1 MGIFSL
7 ESSRAAPDG
16 SASAPRRQA
25 FRWPAERRS
34 RPPEEPPTP
43 LRSAGWEDWGQRLIV
58 TVGILA
64 SVAIYLA
71 PLPAGLS
78 IEGKKAFSVFV
89 LCTAIWISNA
99 LPYGITA
106 LLAVAG
112 LGLTGVAKPSDVYSS
127 FGSSAIFFLIGI
139 FLIGGALT
147 DTGLSKRCALLMLRR
162 FERSPFAFA
171 MGMMVTGAV
180 ATVFMPNQATTA
192 MLFPIAM
199 EVAAALHLKPKESE
213 YGKLLFFSMAWGAMV
228 GGNMS
233 FLGSS
238 RAALA
243 LGMLQKSYG
252 EGIAFSH
259 WMLAAFPVVI
269 LGLLSTPLILRLVI
283 KPEPVDFGAARR
295 VIERAVENLG
305 PMQRPQY
312 MAMTIISLTIAA
324 WVSVGGR
331 RVDLAVIALLGAVTL
346 FVFKVLT
353 WEKAE
358 RYVYWNIVLMY
369 GGAIALGSAL
379 DKTGAAKW
387 LLQGVLGG
395 YQPTAYLTIVGSAIL
410 ALLLSEVMSNA
421 AALAV
426 VLPLAFTLAQ
436 TSGASPVALVLA
448 VSFGAGLDFM
458 FPMSTAPNTIIFAS
472 GYLKTSDFLK
482 AGLLMTVSSILIL
495 IAVVRWWW
503 PLIGLV

>member
-1 MGIFSL
+1 M
-7 ESSRAAPDG
+7 
-16 SASAPRRQA
+16 
-25 FRWPAERRS
+25 
-34 RPPEEPPTP
+34 
-43 LRSAGWEDWGQRLIV
+43 RSAGWEEWGQRLIV
-58 TVGILA
+58 SVGLV
-64 SVAIYLA
+64 VALLIYFSA
-71 PLPAGLS
+71 PVDGLT
-78 IEGKKAFSVFV
+78 IEGKRAFSVFV
-89 LCTAIWISNA
+89 LCTALWISNA
-99 LPYGITA
+99 LPYGVTA

-112 LGLTGVAKPSDVYSS
+112 LGLTGAVKPSDAYSS
-127 FGSSAIFFLIGI
+127 FGSSAIFFLMGI

-147 DTGLSKRCALLMLRR
+147 DTGLSKRGALLMLRR
-162 FERSPFAFA
+162 FDGSPFKFA
-171 MGMMVTGAV
+171 MGMMLTGAF
-180 ATVFMPNQATTA
+180 ATVWMPNQATTA

-199 EVAAALHLKPKESE
+199 EVAGALHLKPRESE

-243 LGMLQKSYG
+243 LGMLQKNYG
-252 EGIAFSH
+252 QGIGFAQ
-259 WMLAAFPVVI
+259 WMLAAAPVVV
-269 LGLLSTPLILRLVI
+269 LGLLTTPLILRLVI
-283 KPEPVDFGAARR
+283 RPEPVDFAAARR
-295 VIERAVENLG
+295 VIERAVDNLG
-305 PMQRPQY
+305 PMRRPQY
-312 MAMTIISLTIAA
+312 TAMAIISLTIAA

-358 RYVYWNIVLMY
+358 RHVYWNIVLMY

-387 LLQGVLGG
+387 LLQGALNG
-395 YQPTAYLTIVGSAIL
+395 YQPSALMTIFGSAVL

-426 VLPLAFTLAQ
+426 VLPLAFTLANQ
-436 TSGASPVALVLA
+436 SGASPVALVLA

-482 AGLLMTVSSILIL
+482 AGLIMTVASILIL
-495 IAVVRWWW
+495 LAVIKFWW